1 MNSNAIQMLET
12 SILLAET
19 IPDISGMSSALFLG
33 HVFGRTG
40 IFFAF
45 TP

>member
-19 IPDISGMSSALFLG
+19 IPDIRGMSTLFLG